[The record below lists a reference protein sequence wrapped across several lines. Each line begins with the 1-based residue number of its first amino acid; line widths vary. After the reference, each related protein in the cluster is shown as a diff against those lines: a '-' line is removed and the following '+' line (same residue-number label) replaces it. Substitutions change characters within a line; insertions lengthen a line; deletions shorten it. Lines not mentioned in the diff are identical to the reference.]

1 VALTAVDYL
10 ILAGYLAAITA
21 FGSYFARFQKTTRDY
36 FLTGR
41 SVPWWAV
48 CFTIVATETS
58 TLTFIGVPAASF
70 AGDMRFLQLVA
81 GYLVGRVLVALVFV
95 PAYFSGELVTSY
107 ELLQHRFG
115 RRVKWLAAGIF
126 LITRSLA
133 DGVRLFATALVIS
146 VVTGI
151 PDTLSILLLG
161 TAMIVYSVRGGVSAV
176 IWTDVVP
183 MFVYAAGAMVIF
195 ASLLHAV
202 PGGWPAVVRE
212 GFEAGKFR
220 VIDVSL
226 DPSAVYTVWSGLIGG
241 VALTLAT
248 HGTDQFLVQRL
259 LSARSAR
266 HAASGIVLSGV
277 LVLAQF
283 TLFLVIGVMLYVYYQ
298 HVPPPRTWMRTD
310 EVLPAFVVST
320 LTHGTAGFIVAGIVA
335 AALSPSLNAMASTT
349 VNDFYRPMT
358 PSAIDES
365 RLLFVSRIATLGWG
379 VVQIAVA
386 LAARGMDRSVLDAG
400 LAVLSFASGSVLGVF
415 LLGTLRPAV
424 REWPA
429 LAGMLTGLATMAV
442 VWWATPIA
450 WTWYVAIG
458 ATTTWL
464 AAVAIE
470 RLSAP
475 RGAGAL

>member
-1 VALTAVDYL
+1 
-10 ILAGYLAAITA
+10 
-21 FGSYFARFQKTTRDY
+21 
-36 FLTGR
+36 
-41 SVPWWAV
+41 
-48 CFTIVATETS
+48 
-58 TLTFIGVPAASF
+58 
-70 AGDMRFLQLVA
+70 
-81 GYLVGRVLVALVFV
+81 
-95 PAYFSGELVTSY
+95 
-107 ELLQHRFG
+107 
-115 RRVKWLAAGIF
+115 
-126 LITRSLA
+126 
-133 DGVRLFATALVIS
+133 
-146 VVTGI
+146 
-151 PDTLSILLLG
+151 
-161 TAMIVYSVRGGVSAV
+161 
-176 IWTDVVP
+176 
-183 MFVYAAGAMVIF
+183 
-195 ASLLHAV
+195 
-202 PGGWPAVVRE
+202 
-212 GFEAGKFR
+212 
-220 VIDVSL
+220 
-226 DPSAVYTVWSGLIGG
+226 VYTVWSGLIGG